1 MQACSLHGTRMRR
14 KPIVLV
20 AEEEERFH
28 PFDYER
34 WKNDQLQKTPDPSDA
49 AKGFTW
55 TGGVPAGGVPFGK
68 CPQAIKELI
77 EKAWNS
83 HAHEIMFF
91 RRRDFEACSLA
102 REIVRRASEHG
113 ALWGRSLPLT
123 SAWQAVSSGPRQQLN
138 VRLVWD
144 AGNEAGCEMAQS
156 LRASLLELNARYQY
170 AEGRAV
176 ACAEDGSTGAGVT
189 HVIVALTD
197 LEITRWLAKD
207 TPAERQLLS
216 DIETLDSRTKFI
228 VVYDQPKGL
237 NSPVFGQI
245 GKHIDAEGIRQLLW
259 SHEALVFRRETRKYG
274 SSVRRRVLGAVSTRC
289 MLRLVRFSVMID
301 GAGTSMRRWC
311 MR

>member
-1 MQACSLHGTRMRR
+1 MRR

-34 WKNDQLQKTPDPSDA
+34 WKNDRLQKTPDPSDA

-77 EKAWNS
+77 EKAWSS

-197 LEITRWLAKD
+197 LEITRWLTKD

-228 VVYDQPKGL
+228 VVYDKPKGL

-245 GKHIDAEGIRQLLW
+245 GKHIDAEGIRQLFW

-301 GAGTSMRRWC
+301 GAGTSMRRWF

>member
-1 MQACSLHGTRMRR
+1 M
-14 KPIVLV
+14 
-20 AEEEERFH
+20 
-28 PFDYER
+28 
-34 WKNDQLQKTPDPSDA
+34 
-49 AKGFTW
+49 
-55 TGGVPAGGVPFGK
+55 PAGGAPFGK

-123 SAWQAVSSGPRQQLN
+123 SAWQLVRSKPRQQLN

-156 LRASLLELNARYQY
+156 LRASLSELNARYQY

-176 ACAEDGSTGAGVT
+176 ACVEDGSTGAGVT

-197 LEITRWLAKD
+197 LETTRWLAKD
-207 TPAERQLLS
+207 MPAERQLLS

-228 VVYDQPKGL
+228 VVYDKPKGL

-259 SHEALVFRRETRKYG
+259 SHEALVFRRETRKYA

>member
-1 MQACSLHGTRMRR
+1 M
-14 KPIVLV
+14 LV
-20 AEEEERFH
+20 AEEEERFY

-34 WKNDQLQKTPDPSDA
+34 WKNDQLQKTPNDQLQKTPDPSDA

-55 TGGVPAGGVPFGK
+55 TVGVPAGGVPFDK
-68 CPQAIKELI
+68 CPQAIKKLI
-77 EKAWNS
+77 EEAWS
-83 HAHEIMFF
+83 SQAHDILFF

-102 REIVRRASEHG
+102 REIVRRASKHG
-113 ALWGRSLPLT
+113 AFWGRSLPLT
-123 SAWQAVSSGPRQQLN
+123 SACHVVSSGPQQQVT

-144 AGNEAGCEMAQS
+144 AQNEAGCEMAQS
-156 LRASLLELNARYQY
+156 LRKSLSKMNVDYQY

-197 LEITRWLAKD
+197 LEKARWLAKD

-216 DIETLDSRTKFI
+216 GIETLDSRTKFI
-228 VVYDQPKGL
+228 VVYDKPKGL

-245 GKHIDAEGIRQLLW
+245 NDCIDAEGIRQLLW
-259 SHEALVFRRETRKYG
+259 SHEALVFRRETPEYV
-274 SSVRRRVLGAVSTRC
+274 SSLRRRVLGAVSTRC
-289 MLRLVRFSVMID
+289 ILRVVRFSAMID